1 MCSALDTALWRT
13 FTKGMLYID
22 ADSGDLPCSV
32 KGQVSRLDAVCVC
45 VCVLLLFYYYAVVY
59 WMTWN
64 MLATVAGLIT

>member
-45 VCVLLLFYYYAVVY
+45 VFYYYFIIMQ
-59 WMTWN
+59 WCT
-64 MLATVAGLIT
+64 G